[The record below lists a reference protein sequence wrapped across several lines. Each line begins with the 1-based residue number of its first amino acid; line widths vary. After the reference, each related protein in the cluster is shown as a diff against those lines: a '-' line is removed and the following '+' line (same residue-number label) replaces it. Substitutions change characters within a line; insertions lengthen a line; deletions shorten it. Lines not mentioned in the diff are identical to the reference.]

1 MAGKCSLCLLNL
13 PSCPGRL
20 VGGGGGGG
28 GGVGGE
34 ILNKVYT
41 ERLDPEIQAFI
52 TLLSTNF

>member
-1 MAGKCSLCLLNL
+1 MAGKCYLCLLNL

-20 VGGGGGGG
+20 VVGWGGGGD
-28 GGVGGE
+28 

-41 ERLDPEIQAFI
+41 ERLDPEVQAFI